1 MVLGNIAYSVFLL
14 LLNFV
19 FFAVAV
25 VFLKQITPHTKTKS
39 NLFCYL
45 VIAFIIVFF
54 LSELFIIATVLLSRI
69 F

>member
-1 MVLGNIAYSVFLL
+1 MGLGNIAYSVFLL

-19 FFAVAV
+19 FFAVSV
-25 VFLKQITPHTKTKS
+25 VFLKQITPHTKTKR

-45 VIAFIIVFF
+45 IIAFIMVFF
-54 LSELFIIATVLLSRI
+54 LSELFIIATELLSRI

>member
-1 MVLGNIAYSVFLL
+1 MGLGNIAYSVFLL

-39 NLFCYL
+39 NLICYL
-45 VIAFIIVFF
+45 VIAFIMAFF
-54 LSELFIIATVLLSRI
+54 LSELFIIAIELLRRI